1 MSAHKL
7 NDVYCPKQHFKVIVK
22 TITYNQAKY
31 IQDTLNSIAMQ
42 ITDFPFVNV
51 VLEDNSTDGEQ
62 DVIRL
67 WLERECDMS
76 SAEYYDIPTAVLII
90 APHKENINCTFAIYF
105 HKKNLYQQKDIRESQ
120 VHPWRFN
127 SQYEAWCEGD
137 DYWIDPLKLQK
148 QVDFMEANPN
158 YGFVITDINR
168 FYQSTGKIEQ
178 NFFSKQLP
186 SVSITFYE
194 LLINAYWL
202 APCTWLYRTN
212 LYEDIKMPDD
222 CFKGDIAIALGILKQ
237 SKMFKMNE
245 STACYRVLEQSASH
259 FNDTEQADSFYLS
272 VINTRCY
279 FASSLNYSQKL
290 RLLFKITKELRGR
303 FVNRRRKRIDL
314 FLQNTI
320 SVVKKIYEIH

>member
-1 MSAHKL
+1 MKDST
-7 NDVYCPKQHFKVIVK
+7 K
-22 TITYNQAKY
+22 TIHNVKEKQYEITV
-31 IQDTLNSIAMQ
+31 SIRCLVFNHEPYLRQCLDGFVMQ
-42 ITDFPFVNV
+42 KTNFRFEAIVHDDV
-51 VLEDNSTDGEQ
+51 STDGS
-62 DVIRL
+62 V
-67 WLERECDMS
+67 
-76 SAEYYDIPTAVLII
+76 
-90 APHKENINCTFAIYF
+90 AI
-105 HKKNLYQQKDIRESQ
+105 IREYAEKYPDIIKPIYETENQYSKKDGSLN
-120 VHPWRFN
+120 RIM
-127 SQYEAWCEGD
+127 YEACRGKYIAICEGD
-137 DYWIDPLKLQK
+137 DYWTDPLKLQK
-148 QVDFMEANPN
+148 QVEFLEANPT
-158 YGFVITDINR
+158 YGLVLTDINR

-279 FASSLNYSQKL
+279 FASSLNYLQKL
-290 RLLFKITKELRGR
+290 KLLFKITKELRGR

-314 FLQNTI
+314 FIQNTI